1 MSLHEPILPI
11 NVESN
16 RSGGNQV
23 IAKEL
28 YAFLS
33 RYESFLDTANLKNY
47 IK

>member
-16 RSGGNQV
+16 RTGGNQI

-33 RYESFLDTANLKNY
+33 GYESFLLTENLKNY